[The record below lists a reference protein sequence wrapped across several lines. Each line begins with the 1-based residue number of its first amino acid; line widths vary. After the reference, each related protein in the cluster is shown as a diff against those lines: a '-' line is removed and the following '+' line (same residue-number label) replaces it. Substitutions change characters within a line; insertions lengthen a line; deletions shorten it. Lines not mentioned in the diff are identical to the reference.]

1 MSPERALDAPRYL
14 VGGMDFPVA
23 DRFVELEPGVPE
35 HVRNTFTAAG
45 YRLVELR
52 EHDGSAGHAH
62 LIVADADGNLQ
73 VATDPRADG
82 EAIAV

>member
-1 MSPERALDAPRYL
+1 
-14 VGGMDFPVA
+14 MDFPVA

-35 HVRNTFTAAG
+35 HVRSTFTRAG

-52 EHDGSAGHAH
+52 ERDGYAGKGSGYAGHAH

-82 EAIAV
+82 EALAV